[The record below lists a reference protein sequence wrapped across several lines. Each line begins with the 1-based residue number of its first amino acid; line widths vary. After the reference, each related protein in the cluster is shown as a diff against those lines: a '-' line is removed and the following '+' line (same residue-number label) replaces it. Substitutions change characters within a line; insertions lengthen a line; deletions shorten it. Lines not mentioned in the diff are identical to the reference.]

1 MKIEINVENEEKTI
15 CGKKFKTGDKICVV
29 EGGSFTHGVF
39 VGTYP
44 KSTDCGGYT
53 IDDTIIRIYVPE
65 KQEITEKS
73 VMLST
78 VIKKDEPTDW
88 IDFKRMEVPINKRM
102 MLYSV
107 CLNRMKILLIGK
119 IKNRDADVDIESVL
133 SSDIENPEK
142 YLNDNKK
149 YFDTDYMKDKKFVAY
164 SIIPESNYTD
174 KMYKLINELKRD
186 YI

>member
-1 MKIEINVENEEKTI
+1 MKIDINFEDEEKII
-15 CGKKFKTGDKICVV
+15 CGKKFRTGDRICVV
-29 EGGSFTHGVF
+29 EGRSFTRGF
-39 VGTYP
+39 FIGTYQ
-44 KSTDCGGYT
+44 KSTDCGEYT

-107 CLNRMKILLIGK
+107 CLNNMKILLIGK

-133 SSDIENPEK
+133 ASDIENPGK

-164 SIIPESNYTD
+164 AMIPESNCSEL
-174 KMYKLINELKRD
+174 MYELINELKRD